1 MNFIK
6 NIIKI
11 KSGEGKMV
19 LTFFMFSFFTI
30 AMGLVAKTA
39 RDAYFLSR
47 FDKSILPLMFL
58 AIAIVISPILT
69 FYTKLSKKLAA
80 RTVFMITCSIFAV
93 SFIFLQAIMTGYVI
107 PIAYIWIEIAVAI
120 MIIQFWSYAGESF
133 EPQQAKRLFGIIAG
147 GGSFAVMLIGMTLK
161 PYVKTFGTD
170 ELLFISAGFLGL
182 AFLFGN
188 LSIQY
193 FKKDQTKGPKRPIK
207 KAQKKKKMDPFIV
220 GIATIVALSAI
231 VTTLVDYQFK
241 MIASATFPE
250 ETDLVGFFGT
260 FYSIAGAASIIM
272 QFFITGP
279 ILSRF
284 GILLGLLILPFFLIL
299 GSTSIL
305 LAPVLLSASFAK
317 FSDQT
322 FKFTI
327 NSSSLELIWLPVPP
341 EIRKVIKPQVSG
353 TIKSIAE
360 GIGGL
365 VTFLLVKII
374 ALPYLSIVSLGSIVI
389 WLFTSFK
396 VKTGYVNQLQ
406 TAIAKRQIDFEEL
419 NVDVQDAAM
428 VKTIEETL
436 SSNDEIK
443 QLFALEIIEGLPL
456 SSWKKTIKRLFND
469 GAPEVQKRILSMAW
483 DEESIISN
491 EDIIQAM
498 NNNNSVSAE
507 ATIVVGRRK
516 LKDALPDLENLLL
529 NSDNQDVSAAAAAA
543 ILQIESGP
551 TDKAK
556 MILNNMLDEQD
567 DTTQA
572 TALKRLIYND
582 QILTSDKLKSFLNHN
597 SEIISNVALNIAEKR
612 KDESLVPAIIS
623 NLSIAQTSIQARQ
636 TLKSFSEELINEQ
649 FKQLIESNATSRKL
663 RLGIIRTLREYP
675 NEDSIELLIS
685 QLDNNDQDIY
695 NTIVESLL
703 AIARVNPIN
712 ENKQNQ
718 IADEINTIAEKVY
731 TLNECLNMLP
741 DDEHKFL
748 MEDYLNNEIQNTLPT
763 LLKLGVLD
771 VPETPIETY
780 IHTIKSGD
788 PSKLP
793 FLLEF
798 FENVFSKNERE
809 VINPLI
815 EQLPLDE
822 RSKIGNLHFK
832 SMPTNFNQKLIESVY
847 SPNKWESAIAL
858 DYLLISNKMDVIKS
872 LDWQKVP
879 ASNANQEL
887 ITRRIQK
894 NGANLDFIPPERFK
908 LDTEIISM
916 YSTLEKTIILKS
928 VDLFK
933 SIPAE
938 NLSRVA
944 QITDEVTF
952 DANSPIFAEGDY
964 GDSLF
969 IVVDGNVRIH
979 KGTQELAML
988 GKGTCLGE
996 MALLDD
1002 EPRSADATVTE
1013 DSTLF
1018 KIEQEGFYEVMGSQ
1032 SDIMEG
1038 IIKLLT
1044 GRLRVANEKMM
1055 GK

>member
-11 KSGEGKMV
+11 KPGEGKMV
-19 LTFFMFSFFTI
+19 ATFFLFSFFTI
-30 AMGLVAKTA
+30 AMALVAKTA

-47 FDKSILPLMFL
+47 FEKSLLPLMFL
-58 AIAIVISPILT
+58 AIAIVMAPILT
-69 FYTKLSKKLAA
+69 YYTSLTKKLSP
-80 RTVFMITCSIFAV
+80 RTLFMITSSVFGA
-93 SFIFLQAIMTGYVI
+93 SFIFLQTVMTGNII
-107 PIAYIWIEIAVAI
+107 PIAYVWIEVAI
-120 MIIQFWSYAGESF
+120 GICIIQFWTYAGESF

-147 GGSFAVMLIGMTLK
+147 GGSFAVMLIGMNLK
-161 PYVKTFGTD
+161 PFVNAFGTD
-170 ELLFISAGFLGL
+170 ELLFLSASFLGL
-182 AFLFGN
+182 SFIFGTMAM
-188 LSIQY
+188 QY
-193 FKKDQTKGPKRPIK
+193 FKKNQTKGPRKPIK
-207 KAQKKKKMDPFIV
+207 KVQKKKKMDPFIV
-220 GIATIVALSAI
+220 GIATIVALSAV

-241 MIASATFPE
+241 MIASSSFPNE
-250 ETDLVGFFGT
+250 ADLVAFFGT

-272 QFFITGP
+272 QFFVTGP
-279 ILSRF
+279 LLSRF

-299 GSTSIL
+299 GATSIL
-305 LAPVLLSASFAK
+305 IAPVLLSASFAK

-327 NSSSLELIWLPVPP
+327 NSSSLELIWLPVPAD
-341 EIRKVIKPQVSG
+341 IRKTLKPQVSG
-353 TIKSIAE
+353 TVKSIAE
-360 GIGGL
+360 GLGGL
-365 VTFLLVKII
+365 ITFLLVKVI
-374 ALPYLSIVSLGSIVI
+374 ALPYLSIVSLGSII
-389 WLFTSFK
+389 MWLFTSFK
-396 VKTGYVNQLQ
+396 VKTGYVDQLQ

-436 SSNDEIK
+436 SSDDEIK

-456 SSWKKTIKRLFND
+456 SAWKKTINQLFNA
-469 GAPEVQKRILSMAW
+469 GSPEVRKRILSMAW
-483 DEESIISN
+483 DEESILSN

-498 NNNNSVSAE
+498 NKNDSVSAE
-507 ATIVVGRRK
+507 AIIVVGRRK
-516 LKDALPDLENLLL
+516 LKDVIPNLETLL
-529 NSDNQDVSAAAAAA
+529 NDENQDTCAAAAAA
-543 ILQIESGP
+543 ILQVESGP

-556 MILNNMLDEQD
+556 IIFNDMLENEDESA
-567 DTTQA
+567 QA

-582 QILTSDKLKSFLNHN
+582 QILTNDKLIFFLKHN
-597 SEIISNVALNIAEKR
+597 SDIISNIALNIAEKR
-612 KDESLVPAIIS
+612 KDETLVPAIIS
-623 NLSIAQTSIQARQ
+623 NLSLAQTSIQARQ

-649 FKQLIESNATSRKL
+649 FEKLLQSKETNRKL

-675 NEDSIELLIS
+675 DKSSIELLIS
-685 QLDNNDQDIY
+685 QLDSNDQDIY
-695 NTIVESLL
+695 NLIVESLL
-703 AIARVNPIN
+703 AIARVNPIE
-712 ENKQNQ
+712 ENKKDR
-718 IADEINTIAEKVY
+718 IASEINRIAKKVY
-731 TLNECLNMLP
+731 ALNECIRMLP
-741 DDEHKFL
+741 DDEHRFL
-748 MEDYLNNEIQNTLPT
+748 MKDHLNNEIQNTLPT
-763 LLKLGVLD
+763 LLKLGVLNLPD
-771 VPETPIETY
+771 TPIETY
-780 IHTIKSGD
+780 IHTVKSGD

-798 FENVFSKNERE
+798 FENIFSKNERE
-809 VINPLI
+809 IINPLI
-815 EQLPLDE
+815 EQISLDE
-822 RSKIGNLHFK
+822 RSGIGHLHFK
-832 SMPTNFNQKLIESVY
+832 SLPTNLDQELIDSVY
-847 SPNKWESAIAL
+847 SPNKWESVIAL
-858 DYLLISNKMDVIKS
+858 DYLLISNKIDVVKS

-879 ASNANQEL
+879 DSNANQEL
-887 ITRRIQK
+887 IARRIQK
-894 NGANLDFIPPERFK
+894 NGANLDFIPSDRFK
-908 LDTEIISM
+908 LDIEILSM

-944 QITDEVTF
+944 QITNEVSY
-952 DANSPIFAEGDY
+952 DANSSIFAEGDY

-979 KGTQELAML
+979 KGQQELAML

-1018 KIEQEGFYEVMGSQ
+1018 QIEQEGFYEVMGSQ

-1044 GRLRVANEKMM
+1044 SRLRIANEKMM

>member
-193 FKKDQTKGPKRPIK
+193 FNKDQTKGPKKPIK
-207 KAQKKKKMDPFIV
+207 KVQKKKRMDPFIV

-582 QILTSDKLKSFLNHN
+582 QILTNDKLKSFLNHN

-649 FKQLIESNATSRKL
+649 FKQLLESSETSRKL

-748 MEDYLNNEIQNTLPT
+748 MQDHLNNEIQNTLPT

>member
-80 RTVFMITCSIFAV
+80 RTVFMITCSIFAG

-193 FKKDQTKGPKRPIK
+193 FKKDQTKGPKKPIK

-529 NSDNQDVSAAAAAA
+529 NNENQDSSAAAAAA

-582 QILTSDKLKSFLNHN
+582 QILTNDKLKSFLNHN

-815 EQLPLDE
+815 EQLPLHE

-979 KGTQELAML
+979 KGAQELAML

>member
-389 WLFTSFK
+389 WLFTSFR

>member
-1 MNFIK
+1 MNIFK
-6 NIIKI
+6 KIIKI
-11 KSGEGKMV
+11 KAGEGKMV
-19 LTFFMFSFFTI
+19 LTFFFFSFFTVG
-30 AMGLVAKTA
+30 MGLIAKTA

-47 FDKSILPLMFL
+47 FEKSLLPLMFL
-58 AIAIVISPILT
+58 AIAIVIAPILT
-69 FYTKLSKKLAA
+69 YYTSLSKKLSPK
-80 RTVFMITCSIFAV
+80 TLFMITSSIFGS
-93 SFIFLQAIMTGYVI
+93 SFIFLQTIMVGNII
-107 PIAYIWIEIAVAI
+107 PIAYIWIEVAVGI
-120 MIIQFWSYAGESF
+120 TIIQFWTTAGESF
-133 EPQQAKRLFGIIAG
+133 EPQQAKRLFGIIGG
-147 GGSFAVMLIGMTLK
+147 GGSFAVMLIGMNLK
-161 PYVKTFGTD
+161 PFVSAFGTD
-170 ELLFISAGFLGL
+170 ELLFLAAAFLGL
-182 AFLFGN
+182 TFVFGRMAV
-188 LSIQY
+188 QY
-193 FKKDQTKGPKRPIK
+193 LIKDQSKGPKKPVNK
-207 KAQKKKKMDPFIV
+207 SQKKKGMDPFIIR
-220 GIATIVALSAI
+220 IATIVALSAV

-241 MIASATFPE
+241 MIASSEFPKE
-250 ETDLVGFFGT
+250 ADLVAFFGT

-279 ILSRF
+279 LLSRF

-327 NSSSLELIWLPVPP
+327 NNSSLELIWLPVPKD
-341 EIRKVIKPQVSG
+341 IRKTFKPQVTG

-360 GIGGL
+360 GLGGL
-365 VTFLLVKII
+365 ITFLLVKIV
-374 ALPYLSIVSLGSIVI
+374 ALPYLSFVSLCSIGV

-406 TAIAKRQIDFEEL
+406 TAIAKREINFEEL
-419 NVDVQDAAM
+419 NIDVQDAAM

-436 SSNDEIK
+436 STSDEIK

-456 SSWKKTIKRLFND
+456 SSWKKTINELFNN
-469 GAPEVQKRILSMAW
+469 GTPEVRKRILSMAW
-483 DEESIISN
+483 DEEDVISN
-491 EDIIQAM
+491 DDIIQAM
-498 NNNNSVSAE
+498 NKSDEVSAE
-507 ATIVVGRRK
+507 AIIVAGRRK
-516 LKDALPDLENLLL
+516 LKDVLPNLETLLD
-529 NSDNQDVSAAAAAA
+529 SESQDTCVAAAAA
-543 ILQIESGP
+543 ILQVGSGP
-551 TDKAK
+551 TDKAQ
-556 MILNNMLDEQD
+556 MILNDMLDKED
-567 DTTQA
+567 ESTQA
-572 TALKRLIYND
+572 TALNRLIYND
-582 QILTSDKLKSFLNHN
+582 QILTNEKLVFFLEHESD
-597 SEIISNVALNIAEKR
+597 IISNVALNIAEKR
-612 KDESLVPAIIS
+612 KDEILIPAIIS
-623 NLSIAQTSIQARQ
+623 NLSLAKTSIQARQ
-636 TLKSFSEELINEQ
+636 TLKKFSEELIDEQ
-649 FKQLIESNATSRKL
+649 FEQLLQSKETNRKL

-675 NEDSIELLIS
+675 DEASIKLLIS
-685 QLDNNDQDIY
+685 QLDNSDQDIY
-695 NTIVESLL
+695 NLVVESLL
-703 AIARVNPIN
+703 AIARVDSIG
-712 ENKQNQ
+712 EEYKSR
-718 IADEINTIAEKVY
+718 IAHEINTIAKKVY
-731 TLNECLNMLP
+731 ALSECIKMLP
-741 DDEHKFL
+741 QDENQFL
-748 MEDYLNNEIQNTLPT
+748 MKDFLNNEIQNTLPT

-771 VPETPIETY
+771 VPDTPIETY
-780 IHTIKSGD
+780 IRTIKSGD
-788 PSKLP
+788 SSKLP

-798 FENVFSKNERE
+798 FENIFSKNERE
-809 VINPLI
+809 IINPLI
-815 EQLPLDE
+815 EQISLYE
-822 RSKIGNLHFK
+822 RSEVGHLHFK
-832 SMPTNFNQKLIESVY
+832 SLPNNLDQELINSVY

-879 ASNANQEL
+879 NSNANQEL
-887 ITRRIQK
+887 IARKIQK
-894 NGANLDFIPPERFK
+894 NGANLDFIPSDRFK
-908 LDTEIISM
+908 LESEILSM

-944 QITDEVTF
+944 QITDEVSY
-952 DANSPIFAEGDY
+952 DANNSIFAEGDY

-979 KGTQELAML
+979 KGNQELAML

>member
-133 EPQQAKRLFGIIAG
+133 EPQQAKRLFGIIAV

-193 FKKDQTKGPKRPIK
+193 FKKDQTKGPKKPIK

-389 WLFTSFK
+389 WLFTSFR

-582 QILTSDKLKSFLNHN
+582 QILTNDKLKSFLNHN

-748 MEDYLNNEIQNTLPT
+748 MEDYLNNEIQNTLPN

>member
-193 FKKDQTKGPKRPIK
+193 FKKDQTKGPKKPIK

-341 EIRKVIKPQVSG
+341 EIRRIIKPQVSG

-572 TALKRLIYND
+572 TALKRLIYNN
-582 QILTSDKLKSFLNHN
+582 QILTNDKLKSFLNHN

-649 FKQLIESNATSRKL
+649 FKQLLESSETSRKL

>member
-193 FKKDQTKGPKRPIK
+193 FNKDQTKGPKKPIK
-207 KAQKKKKMDPFIV
+207 KVQKKKKMDPFIV

-279 ILSRF
+279 LLSRF

-341 EIRKVIKPQVSG
+341 EIRRIIKPQVSG

-572 TALKRLIYND
+572 TALKRLIYNN
-582 QILTSDKLKSFLNHN
+582 QILTNDKLKSFLNHN

-649 FKQLIESNATSRKL
+649 FKQLLESSETSRKL

-748 MEDYLNNEIQNTLPT
+748 MQDHLNNEIQNTLPT

>member
-1 MNFIK
+1 MNIFK
-6 NIIKI
+6 KIIKI
-11 KSGEGKMV
+11 KAGEGKMV
-19 LTFFMFSFFTI
+19 LTFFFFSFFTVG
-30 AMGLVAKTA
+30 MGLIAKTA

-47 FDKSILPLMFL
+47 FEKSLLPLMFL
-58 AIAIVISPILT
+58 AIAIVIAPILT
-69 FYTKLSKKLAA
+69 YYTSLSKKLSPK
-80 RTVFMITCSIFAV
+80 TLFMITSSIFGS
-93 SFIFLQAIMTGYVI
+93 SFIFLQTIMVGNII
-107 PIAYIWIEIAVAI
+107 PIAYIWIEVAVGI
-120 MIIQFWSYAGESF
+120 TIIQFWTTAGESF
-133 EPQQAKRLFGIIAG
+133 EPQQAKRLFGIIGG
-147 GGSFAVMLIGMTLK
+147 GGSFAVMLIGMNLK
-161 PYVKTFGTD
+161 PFVSAFGTD
-170 ELLFISAGFLGL
+170 ELLFLAAAFLGL
-182 AFLFGN
+182 TFIFGRMAV
-188 LSIQY
+188 QY
-193 FKKDQTKGPKRPIK
+193 LIKDQSKGPKKPVNK
-207 KAQKKKKMDPFIV
+207 SQKKKGMDPFIIR
-220 GIATIVALSAI
+220 IATIVALSAV

-241 MIASATFPE
+241 MIASSKFPE
-250 ETDLVGFFGT
+250 EADLVAFFGT

-279 ILSRF
+279 LLSRF

-327 NSSSLELIWLPVPP
+327 NNSSLELIWLPVPKD
-341 EIRKVIKPQVSG
+341 IRKTFKPQVTG

-360 GIGGL
+360 GLGGL
-365 VTFLLVKII
+365 ITFLLVKIV
-374 ALPYLSIVSLGSIVI
+374 ALPYLSFVSLCSIGV

-406 TAIAKRQIDFEEL
+406 TAIAKREINFEEL
-419 NVDVQDAAM
+419 NIDVQDAAM

-436 SSNDEIK
+436 STSDEIK

-456 SSWKKTIKRLFND
+456 SSWKKTINELFNN
-469 GAPEVQKRILSMAW
+469 GTPEVRKRILSMAW
-483 DEESIISN
+483 DEEDVISN
-491 EDIIQAM
+491 DDIIQAM
-498 NNNNSVSAE
+498 NKSDEVSAE
-507 ATIVVGRRK
+507 AIIVAGRRK
-516 LKDALPDLENLLL
+516 LKDVLPNLETLLD
-529 NSDNQDVSAAAAAA
+529 SESQDTCVAAAAA
-543 ILQIESGP
+543 ILQVGSGP
-551 TDKAK
+551 TDKAQ
-556 MILNNMLDEQD
+556 MILNDMLDKED
-567 DTTQA
+567 ESTQA
-572 TALKRLIYND
+572 TALNRLIYND
-582 QILTSDKLKSFLNHN
+582 QILTNEKLVFFLEHESD
-597 SEIISNVALNIAEKR
+597 IISNVALNIAEKR
-612 KDESLVPAIIS
+612 KDEILIPAIIS
-623 NLSIAQTSIQARQ
+623 NLSLAKTSIQARQ
-636 TLKSFSEELINEQ
+636 TLKKFSEELIDEQ
-649 FKQLIESNATSRKL
+649 FEQLLQSKETNRKL

-675 NEDSIELLIS
+675 DEASIKLLIS
-685 QLDNNDQDIY
+685 QLDNSDQDIY
-695 NTIVESLL
+695 NLVVESLL
-703 AIARVNPIN
+703 AIARVDSIG
-712 ENKQNQ
+712 EEYKSR
-718 IADEINTIAEKVY
+718 IAHEINTIAKKVY
-731 TLNECLNMLP
+731 ALSECIKMLP
-741 DDEHKFL
+741 QDENQFL
-748 MEDYLNNEIQNTLPT
+748 MKDFLNNEIQNTLPT

-771 VPETPIETY
+771 VPDTPIETY
-780 IHTIKSGD
+780 IRTIKSGD
-788 PSKLP
+788 SSKLP

-798 FENVFSKNERE
+798 FENIFSKNERE
-809 VINPLI
+809 IINPLI
-815 EQLPLDE
+815 EQISLYE
-822 RSKIGNLHFK
+822 RSEVGHLHFK
-832 SMPTNFNQKLIESVY
+832 SLPNNLDQELINSVY

-879 ASNANQEL
+879 NSNANQEL
-887 ITRRIQK
+887 IARKIQK
-894 NGANLDFIPPERFK
+894 NGANLDFIPSDRFK
-908 LDTEIISM
+908 LESEILSM

-944 QITDEVTF
+944 QITDEVSY
-952 DANSPIFAEGDY
+952 DANNSIFAEGDY

-979 KGTQELAML
+979 KGNQELAML

>member
-193 FKKDQTKGPKRPIK
+193 FKKDQTKGPKKPIK
-207 KAQKKKKMDPFIV
+207 KTQKKKKMDPFIV

-341 EIRKVIKPQVSG
+341 EIRRIIKPQVSG

-572 TALKRLIYND
+572 TALKRLIYNN
-582 QILTSDKLKSFLNHN
+582 QILTNDKLKSFLNHN

-748 MEDYLNNEIQNTLPT
+748 MQDHLNNEIQNTLPT

>member
-193 FKKDQTKGPKRPIK
+193 FKKDQTKGPKKPIK

-341 EIRKVIKPQVSG
+341 EIRRIIKPQVSG

-572 TALKRLIYND
+572 TALKRLIYNN
-582 QILTSDKLKSFLNHN
+582 QILTNDKLKSFLNHN

-649 FKQLIESNATSRKL
+649 FKQLLESSETSRKL

-748 MEDYLNNEIQNTLPT
+748 MQDHLNNEIQNTLPT
-763 LLKLGVLD
+763 LLKLGVLY

>member
-748 MEDYLNNEIQNTLPT
+748 MEDHLNNEIQNTLPT

-979 KGTQELAML
+979 KGAQELAML

>member
-193 FKKDQTKGPKRPIK
+193 FKKDQTKGPKKPIK

-353 TIKSIAE
+353 TVKSIAE

-469 GAPEVQKRILSMAW
+469 GAPEVRKRILSMAW

-529 NSDNQDVSAAAAAA
+529 NNENQDSSAAAAAA

-582 QILTSDKLKSFLNHN
+582 QILTNDKLKSFLNHN

-649 FKQLIESNATSRKL
+649 FKQLLESSETSRKL

-703 AIARVNPIN
+703 AIARVNPIK
-712 ENKQNQ
+712 EDKHNQ
-718 IADEINTIAEKVY
+718 IALEINTIAEKVY
-731 TLNECLNMLP
+731 ALNECISMLP

-748 MEDYLNNEIQNTLPT
+748 MEDHLNNEIQNTLPT

-815 EQLPLDE
+815 EQIPLDE

>member
-193 FKKDQTKGPKRPIK
+193 FKKDQTKGPKKPIK
-207 KAQKKKKMDPFIV
+207 KTQKKKKMDPFIV

-529 NSDNQDVSAAAAAA
+529 NNENQDSSAAAAAA

-582 QILTSDKLKSFLNHN
+582 QILTNDKLKSFLNHN

-649 FKQLIESNATSRKL
+649 FKQLLESSETSRKL

-748 MEDYLNNEIQNTLPT
+748 MQDHLNNEIQNTLPT

>member
-193 FKKDQTKGPKRPIK
+193 FKKDQTKGPKKPIK

-529 NSDNQDVSAAAAAA
+529 NNENQDSSAAAAAA

-582 QILTSDKLKSFLNHN
+582 QILTNDKLKSFLNHN

-748 MEDYLNNEIQNTLPT
+748 MEDHLNNEIQNTLPT

>member
-193 FKKDQTKGPKRPIK
+193 FKKDQTKGPKKPIK
-207 KAQKKKKMDPFIV
+207 KTQKKKKMDPFIV

-582 QILTSDKLKSFLNHN
+582 QILTNDKLKSFLNHN

-623 NLSIAQTSIQARQ
+623 NLSIAQTGIQARQ

-748 MEDYLNNEIQNTLPT
+748 MEDHLNNEIQNTLPT

>member
-193 FKKDQTKGPKRPIK
+193 FNKDQTKGPKKPIK
-207 KAQKKKKMDPFIV
+207 KVQKKKRMDPFIV

-341 EIRKVIKPQVSG
+341 EIRRIIKPQVSG

-529 NSDNQDVSAAAAAA
+529 NNENQDSSAAAAAA

-572 TALKRLIYND
+572 TALKRLIYNN
-582 QILTSDKLKSFLNHN
+582 QILTNDKLKSFLNHN

-649 FKQLIESNATSRKL
+649 FKQLLESSETSRKL

-748 MEDYLNNEIQNTLPT
+748 MQDHLNNEIQNTLPT

>member
-193 FKKDQTKGPKRPIK
+193 FKKDQTKGPKKPIK

-389 WLFTSFK
+389 WLFTSFR

-567 DTTQA
+567 DTKQA

-582 QILTSDKLKSFLNHN
+582 QILTNDKLKSFLNHN

-748 MEDYLNNEIQNTLPT
+748 MEDHLNNEIQNTLPT

>member
-193 FKKDQTKGPKRPIK
+193 FKKDQTKGPKKPIK

-341 EIRKVIKPQVSG
+341 EIRRIIKPQVSG

-529 NSDNQDVSAAAAAA
+529 NNENQDVSAAAAAA

-572 TALKRLIYND
+572 TALKRLIYNN
-582 QILTSDKLKSFLNHN
+582 QILTNDKLKSFLNHN

-636 TLKSFSEELINEQ
+636 TLKSFSEELINEH

-748 MEDYLNNEIQNTLPT
+748 MQDHLNNEIQNTLPT

>member
-193 FKKDQTKGPKRPIK
+193 FKKDQTKGPKKPIK
-207 KAQKKKKMDPFIV
+207 KTQKKKKMDPFIV

-341 EIRKVIKPQVSG
+341 EIRRIIKPQVSG

-529 NSDNQDVSAAAAAA
+529 NNENQDVSAAAAAA

-582 QILTSDKLKSFLNHN
+582 QILTNDKLKSFLNHN

-649 FKQLIESNATSRKL
+649 FKQLLESSETSRKL

-748 MEDYLNNEIQNTLPT
+748 MEDHLNNEIQNTLPT

>member
-11 KSGEGKMV
+11 KPGEGKMV
-19 LTFFMFSFFTI
+19 ATFFLFSFFTV

-47 FDKSILPLMFL
+47 FEKSILPLMFL
-58 AIAIVISPILT
+58 AVAIVMAPMLT
-69 FYTKLSKKLAA
+69 YYIRLTKKLSP
-80 RTVFMITCSIFAV
+80 RTLFIITSSVFGA
-93 SFIFLQAIMTGYVI
+93 SFIFLQTVMTGNII
-107 PIAYIWIEIAVAI
+107 PIAYVWIEIAI
-120 MIIQFWSYAGESF
+120 GICIIQFWTFAGESF

-147 GGSFAVMLIGMTLK
+147 GGSFAVMLIGMNLK
-161 PYVKTFGTD
+161 PFVSAFGTD
-170 ELLFISAGFLGL
+170 ELLFLSAAFLGL
-182 AFLFGN
+182 SFIFGTMAM
-188 LSIQY
+188 QY
-193 FKKDQTKGPKRPIK
+193 FKKNQTKGPRKPIK

-220 GIATIVALSAI
+220 GIATIVALSAV

-241 MIASATFPE
+241 MIASSSFPNE
-250 ETDLVGFFGT
+250 ADLVAFFGT

-272 QFFITGP
+272 QFFVTGP
-279 ILSRF
+279 LLSRF

-299 GSTSIL
+299 GATSIL
-305 LAPVLLSASFAK
+305 IAPVLLSASFAK

-327 NSSSLELIWLPVPP
+327 NSSSLELIWLPVPAN
-341 EIRKVIKPQVSG
+341 IRKTLKPQVSG
-353 TIKSIAE
+353 TVKSIAE
-360 GIGGL
+360 GLGGL
-365 VTFLLVKII
+365 ITFLLVKVI
-374 ALPYLSIVSLGSIVI
+374 ALPYLSIVSLGSIVM

-396 VKTGYVNQLQ
+396 VKTGYLDQLQ

-436 SSNDEIK
+436 SSDDEIK

-456 SSWKKTIKRLFND
+456 SSWKKTINQLFNN
-469 GAPEVQKRILSMAW
+469 GSPEVRKRILSMAW
-483 DEESIISN
+483 DEESILSN

-498 NNNNSVSAE
+498 NKNDSVSAE
-507 ATIVVGRRK
+507 AIIVVGRRK
-516 LKDALPDLENLLL
+516 LKDVIPNLETLL
-529 NSDNQDVSAAAAAA
+529 NDENQDTCAAAAAA
-543 ILQIESGP
+543 ILQVGSGP

-556 MILNNMLDEQD
+556 MIFNDMLEDED
-567 DTTQA
+567 ESAQA

-582 QILTSDKLKSFLNHN
+582 QILTNDKLIFFLKHD
-597 SEIISNVALNIAEKR
+597 SDIISNVALNIAEKR
-612 KDESLVPAIIS
+612 KDETLVPAIIS
-623 NLSIAQTSIQARQ
+623 NLSLAQTSIQARQ
-636 TLKSFSEELINEQ
+636 TLKSFSEKLINEQ
-649 FKQLIESNATSRKL
+649 FEKLLESKETNRKL

-675 NEDSIELLIS
+675 DDYSIELLIS
-685 QLDNNDQDIY
+685 QLDSNDQDIY
-695 NTIVESLL
+695 NLIVESLL
-703 AIARVNPIN
+703 AIARVNPIE
-712 ENKQNQ
+712 ENKKDR
-718 IADEINTIAEKVY
+718 IASEINTIAKKVY
-731 TLNECLNMLP
+731 ALNERIKMLP
-741 DDEHKFL
+741 DDEHQFL
-748 MEDYLNNEIQNTLPT
+748 MKDHLNNEIQNTLPT
-763 LLKLGVLD
+763 LLKLGVLNIPD
-771 VPETPIETY
+771 TPIETY
-780 IHTIKSGD
+780 IHTVKSGD

-798 FENVFSKNERE
+798 FENIFSKNERE
-809 VINPLI
+809 IINPLI
-815 EQLPLDE
+815 EQISLDE
-822 RSKIGNLHFK
+822 RSKIGHLHFK
-832 SMPTNFNQKLIESVY
+832 SLPTNLDQELIDSVY
-847 SPNKWESAIAL
+847 SPNKWESVIAL
-858 DYLLISNKMDVIKS
+858 DYLLISNKINVVKS

-879 ASNANQEL
+879 DSNANQEL
-887 ITRRIQK
+887 IARRIQK
-894 NGANLDFIPPERFK
+894 NGANLDFIPSDRFK
-908 LDTEIISM
+908 LDTEILSM

-944 QITDEVTF
+944 QITDEVSY
-952 DANSPIFAEGDY
+952 DANSSIFAEGDY

-979 KGTQELAML
+979 KGQQELAML

-1018 KIEQEGFYEVMGSQ
+1018 QIEQEGFYEVMGSQ

-1044 GRLRVANEKMM
+1044 SRLRIANEKMI

>member
-47 FDKSILPLMFL
+47 FDKSLLPLMFL

-193 FKKDQTKGPKRPIK
+193 FKKDQTKGPKKPIK

-582 QILTSDKLKSFLNHN
+582 QILTNDKLKSFLNHN

>member
-193 FKKDQTKGPKRPIK
+193 FNKDQTKGPKKPIK
-207 KAQKKKKMDPFIV
+207 KVQKKKKMDPFIV

-353 TIKSIAE
+353 TVKSIAE

-582 QILTSDKLKSFLNHN
+582 QILTNDKLKSFLNHN

-649 FKQLIESNATSRKL
+649 FKQLLESSETSRKL

-748 MEDYLNNEIQNTLPT
+748 MQDHLNNEIQNTLPT

-979 KGTQELAML
+979 KGAQELAML

>member
-193 FKKDQTKGPKRPIK
+193 FKKDQTKGPKKPIK

-341 EIRKVIKPQVSG
+341 EIRRIIKPQVSG

-582 QILTSDKLKSFLNHN
+582 QILTNDKLKSFLNHN

-649 FKQLIESNATSRKL
+649 FKQLLESSETSRKL

-748 MEDYLNNEIQNTLPT
+748 MQDHLNNEIQNTLPT

>member
-193 FKKDQTKGPKRPIK
+193 FKKDQTKGPKKQIK

-341 EIRKVIKPQVSG
+341 EIRRIIKPQVSG

-582 QILTSDKLKSFLNHN
+582 QILTNDKLKSFLNHN

-649 FKQLIESNATSRKL
+649 FKQLLESSETSRKL

-748 MEDYLNNEIQNTLPT
+748 MQDHLNNEIQNTLPT

>member
-193 FKKDQTKGPKRPIK
+193 FKKDQTKGPKKPIK
-207 KAQKKKKMDPFIV
+207 KTQKKKKMDPFIV

-529 NSDNQDVSAAAAAA
+529 NNENQDSSAAAAAA

-582 QILTSDKLKSFLNHN
+582 QILTNDKLKSFLNHN

-612 KDESLVPAIIS
+612 KDESLIPAIIS

-649 FKQLIESNATSRKL
+649 FKQLLESSETSRKL

-748 MEDYLNNEIQNTLPT
+748 MQDHLNNEIQNTLPT

>member
-193 FKKDQTKGPKRPIK
+193 FKKDQTKGPKKPIK

-582 QILTSDKLKSFLNHN
+582 QILTNDKLKSFLNHN

-748 MEDYLNNEIQNTLPT
+748 MEDHLNNEIQNTLPT

-979 KGTQELAML
+979 KGAQELAML

>member
-1 MNFIK
+1 TIMVG
-6 NIIKI
+6 NI
-11 KSGEGKMV
+11 
-19 LTFFMFSFFTI
+19 
-30 AMGLVAKTA
+30 
-39 RDAYFLSR
+39 
-47 FDKSILPLMFL
+47 
-58 AIAIVISPILT
+58 
-69 FYTKLSKKLAA
+69 
-80 RTVFMITCSIFAV
+80 
-93 SFIFLQAIMTGYVI
+93 I
-107 PIAYIWIEIAVAI
+107 PIAYIWIEVAVGI
-120 MIIQFWSYAGESF
+120 TIIQFWTTAGESF
-133 EPQQAKRLFGIIAG
+133 EPQQAKRLFGIIGG
-147 GGSFAVMLIGMTLK
+147 GGSFAVMLIGMNLK
-161 PYVKTFGTD
+161 PFVNAFGTD
-170 ELLFISAGFLGL
+170 ELLFLAAAFLGL
-182 AFLFGN
+182 TFFFGRMAV
-188 LSIQY
+188 QY
-193 FKKDQTKGPKRPIK
+193 LIKDQSKGPKKPVNK
-207 KAQKKKKMDPFIV
+207 SQKKKGMDPFIIR
-220 GIATIVALSAI
+220 IATIVALSAV

-241 MIASATFPE
+241 MIASSSFPKE
-250 ETDLVGFFGT
+250 ADLVAFFGT

-279 ILSRF
+279 LLSRF

-327 NSSSLELIWLPVPP
+327 NNSSLELIWLPVPKD
-341 EIRKVIKPQVSG
+341 IRKTFKPQVTG

-360 GIGGL
+360 GLGGL
-365 VTFLLVKII
+365 ITFLLVKIV
-374 ALPYLSIVSLGSIVI
+374 ALPYLSFVSLCSIGV

-406 TAIAKRQIDFEEL
+406 TAIAKREINFEEL
-419 NVDVQDAAM
+419 NIDVQDAAM

-436 SSNDEIK
+436 STSDEIK

-456 SSWKKTIKRLFND
+456 SSWKKTINELFNN
-469 GAPEVQKRILSMAW
+469 GTPEVRKRILSMAW
-483 DEESIISN
+483 DEEGVISN
-491 EDIIQAM
+491 DDIIQAM
-498 NNNNSVSAE
+498 NKSDEVSAE
-507 ATIVVGRRK
+507 AIIVAGRRK
-516 LKDALPDLENLLL
+516 LKDVLPNLETLLD
-529 NSDNQDVSAAAAAA
+529 SESQDTCVAAAAA
-543 ILQIESGP
+543 ILQVGSGP
-551 TDKAK
+551 TDKAQ
-556 MILNNMLDEQD
+556 MILNDMLDKED
-567 DTTQA
+567 ESTQA
-572 TALKRLIYND
+572 TALNRLIYND
-582 QILTSDKLKSFLNHN
+582 QILTNEKLVFFLEHESD
-597 SEIISNVALNIAEKR
+597 IISNVALNIAEKR
-612 KDESLVPAIIS
+612 KDEILIPAIIS
-623 NLSIAQTSIQARQ
+623 NLSLAKTSIQARQ
-636 TLKSFSEELINEQ
+636 TLKKFSEELIDEQ
-649 FKQLIESNATSRKL
+649 FEQLLQSKETNRKL

-675 NEDSIELLIS
+675 DEASIKLLIS
-685 QLDNNDQDIY
+685 QLDNSDQDIY
-695 NTIVESLL
+695 NLVVESLL
-703 AIARVNPIN
+703 AIARVDSIG
-712 ENKQNQ
+712 EEYKSR
-718 IADEINTIAEKVY
+718 IAHEINTIAKKVY
-731 TLNECLNMLP
+731 ALSECIKMLP
-741 DDEHKFL
+741 QDEHQFL
-748 MEDYLNNEIQNTLPT
+748 MKDFLDNEIQNTLPT

-771 VPETPIETY
+771 VPDTPIETY
-780 IHTIKSGD
+780 IRTIKSGD
-788 PSKLP
+788 SSKLP

-798 FENVFSKNERE
+798 FENIFSKNERE
-809 VINPLI
+809 IINPLI
-815 EQLPLDE
+815 EQISLYE
-822 RSKIGNLHFK
+822 RSEVGHLHFK
-832 SMPTNFNQKLIESVY
+832 SLPNNLDQELINSVY

-879 ASNANQEL
+879 NSNANQEL
-887 ITRRIQK
+887 IARKIQK
-894 NGANLDFIPPERFK
+894 NGANLDFIPSDRFK
-908 LDTEIISM
+908 LESEILSM

-944 QITDEVTF
+944 QITDEVSY
-952 DANSPIFAEGDY
+952 DANNSIFAEGDY

-979 KGTQELAML
+979 KGNQELAML

>member
-193 FKKDQTKGPKRPIK
+193 FKKDQTKGPKKPIK

-582 QILTSDKLKSFLNHN
+582 QILTNDKLKSFLNHN

>member
-193 FKKDQTKGPKRPIK
+193 FKKDQTKGPKKPIK

-341 EIRKVIKPQVSG
+341 EIRRIIKPQVSG

-649 FKQLIESNATSRKL
+649 FKQLLESSATSRKL

-748 MEDYLNNEIQNTLPT
+748 MQDHLNNEIQNTLPT

-979 KGTQELAML
+979 KGAQELAML

>member
-1 MNFIK
+1 MNIFK
-6 NIIKI
+6 KIIKI
-11 KSGEGKMV
+11 KAGEGKMV
-19 LTFFMFSFFTI
+19 LTFFFFSFFTVG
-30 AMGLVAKTA
+30 MGLIAKTA

-47 FDKSILPLMFL
+47 FEKSLLPLMFL
-58 AIAIVISPILT
+58 AIAIVIAPILT
-69 FYTKLSKKLAA
+69 YYTSLSKKLSPK
-80 RTVFMITCSIFAV
+80 TLFMITSSIFGS
-93 SFIFLQAIMTGYVI
+93 SFIFLQTIMVGNII
-107 PIAYIWIEIAVAI
+107 PIAYIWIEVAVGI
-120 MIIQFWSYAGESF
+120 TIIQFWTTAGESF
-133 EPQQAKRLFGIIAG
+133 EPQQAKRLFGIIGG
-147 GGSFAVMLIGMTLK
+147 GGSFAVMLIGMNLK
-161 PYVKTFGTD
+161 PFVSAFGTD
-170 ELLFISAGFLGL
+170 ELLFLAAAFLGL
-182 AFLFGN
+182 TFVFGRMAV
-188 LSIQY
+188 QY
-193 FKKDQTKGPKRPIK
+193 LIKDQSKGPKKPVNK
-207 KAQKKKKMDPFIV
+207 SQKKKGMDPFIIR
-220 GIATIVALSAI
+220 IATIVALSAV

-241 MIASATFPE
+241 MIASSSFPKE
-250 ETDLVGFFGT
+250 ADLVAFFGT

-279 ILSRF
+279 LLSRF

-327 NSSSLELIWLPVPP
+327 NISSLELIWLPVPKD
-341 EIRKVIKPQVSG
+341 IRKTFKPQVTG

-360 GIGGL
+360 GLGGL
-365 VTFLLVKII
+365 ITFLLVKIV
-374 ALPYLSIVSLGSIVI
+374 ALPYLSFVSLCSIGV

-406 TAIAKRQIDFEEL
+406 TAIAKREINFEEL
-419 NVDVQDAAM
+419 NIDVQDAAM

-436 SSNDEIK
+436 SASDEIK

-456 SSWKKTIKRLFND
+456 SSWKKTINELFNN
-469 GAPEVQKRILSMAW
+469 GTPEVRKRILSMAW
-483 DEESIISN
+483 DEEDVISN
-491 EDIIQAM
+491 GDIIQAM
-498 NNNNSVSAE
+498 NKSDEVSAE
-507 ATIVVGRRK
+507 AIIVAGRRK
-516 LKDALPDLENLLL
+516 LKDVLPNLETLLD
-529 NSDNQDVSAAAAAA
+529 SESQDTCVAAAAA
-543 ILQIESGP
+543 ILQVGSGP
-551 TDKAK
+551 TDKAQ
-556 MILNNMLDEQD
+556 MILNDMLDKED
-567 DTTQA
+567 ESTQA
-572 TALKRLIYND
+572 TALNRLIYND
-582 QILTSDKLKSFLNHN
+582 QILTNEKLVFFLEHESD
-597 SEIISNVALNIAEKR
+597 IISNVALNIAEKR
-612 KDESLVPAIIS
+612 KDEILIPAIIS
-623 NLSIAQTSIQARQ
+623 NLSLAKTSIQARQ
-636 TLKSFSEELINEQ
+636 TLKKFSEELIDEQ
-649 FKQLIESNATSRKL
+649 FEQLLQSKETNRKL

-675 NEDSIELLIS
+675 DEASIKLLIS
-685 QLDNNDQDIY
+685 QLDNSDQDIY
-695 NTIVESLL
+695 NLVVESLL
-703 AIARVNPIN
+703 AIARVDSIG
-712 ENKQNQ
+712 EEYKSR
-718 IADEINTIAEKVY
+718 IAHEINTIAKKVY
-731 TLNECLNMLP
+731 ALSECIKMLP
-741 DDEHKFL
+741 QDENQFL
-748 MEDYLNNEIQNTLPT
+748 MKDFLNNEIQNTLPT

-771 VPETPIETY
+771 VPDTPIETY
-780 IHTIKSGD
+780 IRTIKSGD
-788 PSKLP
+788 SSKLP

-798 FENVFSKNERE
+798 FENIFSKNERE
-809 VINPLI
+809 IINPLI
-815 EQLPLDE
+815 EQISLYE
-822 RSKIGNLHFK
+822 RSEVGHLHFK
-832 SMPTNFNQKLIESVY
+832 SLPNNLDQELINSVY

-879 ASNANQEL
+879 NSNANQEL
-887 ITRRIQK
+887 IARKIQK
-894 NGANLDFIPPERFK
+894 NGANLDFIPSDRFK
-908 LDTEIISM
+908 LESEILSM

-944 QITDEVTF
+944 QITDEVSY
-952 DANSPIFAEGDY
+952 DANNSIFAEGDY

-979 KGTQELAML
+979 KGNQELAML